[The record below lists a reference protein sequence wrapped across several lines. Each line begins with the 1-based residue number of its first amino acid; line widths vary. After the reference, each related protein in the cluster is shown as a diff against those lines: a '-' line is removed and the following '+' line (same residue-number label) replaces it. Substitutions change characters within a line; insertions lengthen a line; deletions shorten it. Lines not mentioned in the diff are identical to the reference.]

1 MHSVRVSLK
10 IPDVSYSRMIKKML
24 TYNFTD
30 TLVAIL
36 QFQYSSFVIKS
47 VEIYLKQAMFTTK
60 STIRT
65 VGNGIPTHVEFRLK
79 ELEPVYSDS
88 WLVHK

>member
-1 MHSVRVSLK
+1 MQGDLK
-10 IPDVSYSRMIKKML
+10 KILDLSYTFL
-24 TYNFTD
+24 TLFNDF
-30 TLVAIL
+30 LVAVL
-36 QFQYSSFVIKS
+36 LLFQYSSFVIKS

-60 STIRT
+60 STIRM

>member
-1 MHSVRVSLK
+1 MQGDLK
-10 IPDVSYSRMIKKML
+10 KILDLSYTFLTLFNDFLVDVL
-24 TYNFTD
+24 
-30 TLVAIL
+30 L
-36 QFQYSSFVIKS
+36 FQYSSFVIKS

-60 STIRT
+60 STIRM

>member
-1 MHSVRVSLK
+1 MQGDLK
-10 IPDVSYSRMIKKML
+10 KILDLSYTFL
-24 TYNFTD
+24 TLFNDF
-30 TLVAIL
+30 LVAVL
-36 QFQYSSFVIKS
+36 LFQYSSFVIKS

-60 STIRT
+60 STIRM

>member
-1 MHSVRVSLK
+1 MHSARVSLK
-10 IPDVSYSRMIKKML
+10 TPYSKMIKNA
-24 TYNFTD
+24 YNFTD

-36 QFQYSSFVIKS
+36 RFQYFSFVIKS

-60 STIRT
+60 STIRM

>member
-1 MHSVRVSLK
+1 MQGFLLK
-10 IPDVSYSRMIKKML
+10 ILDVSYSNMIKNA
-24 TYNFTD
+24 YNFTD

-36 QFQYSSFVIKS
+36 RFQYFSIVIKS

-60 STIRT
+60 STIRM